1 MLIRDDITFKH
12 GKCLKNERII
22 ALYSLLLISLQK
34 QQNQIISTVSYTH
47 LTLPTK
53 WSRRRKLGGRGV
65 IEKKKNKK
73 KKKKKE
79 KKQNSKRRR
88 EKEK

>member
-34 QQNQIISTVSYTH
+34 QQNQIISTDESPNDFY
-47 LTLPTK
+47 
-53 WSRRRKLGGRGV
+53 
-65 IEKKKNKK
+65 
-73 KKKKKE
+73 
-79 KKQNSKRRR
+79 QNH
-88 EKEK
+88 

>member
-34 QQNQIISTVSYTH
+34 T
-47 LTLPTK
+47 TK
-53 WSRRRKLGGRGV
+53 S
-65 IEKKKNKK
+65 N
-73 KKKKKE
+73 
-79 KKQNSKRRR
+79 N
-88 EKEK
+88 

>member
-34 QQNQIISTVSYTH
+34 QQNQIISMINYFLLRLKDSIFCLHYTVNQTNDYMGQPAVALNQIYWIYLS
-47 LTLPTK
+47 
-53 WSRRRKLGGRGV
+53 G
-65 IEKKKNKK
+65 E
-73 KKKKKE
+73 
-79 KKQNSKRRR
+79 
-88 EKEK
+88 

>member
-34 QQNQIISTVSYTH
+34 QQND
-47 LTLPTK
+47 
-53 WSRRRKLGGRGV
+53 KLFFITPKGLNLLLALHCQSD
-65 IEKKKNKK
+65 K
-73 KKKKKE
+73 
-79 KKQNSKRRR
+79 
-88 EKEK
+88 